1 MDTSRLLRLA
11 VLVVGQAAG
20 SRNSLSA
27 TIEAIGHDVC
37 AKRPGNEVRLHLA
50 KQEVDVI
57 VLEYAGDGGDDLLV
71 ARELPGLPV
80 DRWLPVIVVRTS
92 ACGTAAGAMPTGA
105 ADDELQAPVAPALMA
120 ARLAK
125 FGALLARQARL
136 AALEQHHRR
145 VLDNILDPV
154 LTLDLEERIVD
165 ANLAARQTFGQG
177 LDNELIG
184 CSIEDVTGQTLQ
196 ALVTPGLAELR
207 QSDGV
212 HYPAEVSASV
222 WRENAAPRTTLVLRN
237 FVERLRMER
246 MRDEF
251 LATVSHELRTPLTSV
266 LGAVGLLASGAFGT
280 LTPPATALV
289 GVAQRNGERL
299 SKLIDDILDL
309 TKLEGDRMVMSL
321 RSQALAPLVDEA
333 VKANQGYADRAGVT
347 LRCAFSDEVTP
358 GRPLV
363 RVDADRFLQIMANLL
378 SNAIKH
384 SPREGTVEV
393 RVQTEGRGCTISV
406 VDQGPGIDPTFRERL
421 FEKFSQADTSDR
433 RASGGTGLGLY
444 IARLMAERMGG
455 RLEAVSGT
463 TQGATFEFWL
473 ASASADGQ
481 ATAGLAPQ
489 CAPEDMQ

>member
-1 MDTSRLLRLA
+1 MDASSPLRLA
-11 VLVVGQAAG
+11 VLVVGRATP
-20 SRNSLSA
+20 SRNVLA
-27 TIEAIGHDVC
+27 ETIEAIGHDVC
-37 AKRPGNEVRLHLA
+37 AKQPGDEVRTHLT
-50 KQEVDVI
+50 QRDVDVI
-57 VLEYAGDGGDDLLV
+57 VLEYAGDGGDELVV

-80 DRWLPVIVVRTS
+80 DRWLPVIAVRTS
-92 ACGTAAGAMPTGA
+92 ASGNAAGAMLPSDT
-105 ADDELQAPVAPALMA
+105 DDELQAPVAPALLA

-136 AALEQHHRR
+136 AALEQHHRH

-154 LTLDLEERIVD
+154 LTLDQEERIVD

-177 LDNELIG
+177 LASELIG

-222 WRENAAPRTTLVLRN
+222 WRENTAPRTTLVLRN

-280 LTPPATALV
+280 LTQPATTLV

-321 RSQALAPLVDEA
+321 RAQALAPLIREA
-333 VKANQGYADRAGVT
+333 VTANQGYANRAGVT
-347 LRCAFSDEVTP
+347 LRYVFSDEVTSS
-358 GRPLV
+358 RPLV

-384 SPREGTVEV
+384 SPSQETVEV
-393 RVQTEGRGCTISV
+393 RVRTEGSGCTVNVI
-406 VDQGPGIDPTFRERL
+406 DQGPGIDPAFRERL

-433 RASGGTGLGLY
+433 RALSGTGLGLY

-455 RLEAVSGT
+455 TLEAASGVT
-463 TQGATFEFWL
+463 KGATFELWL
-473 ASASADGQ
+473 PSAHAESQ
-481 ATAGLAPQ
+481 TTAGLAPQ
-489 CAPEDMQ
+489 RHSGDA